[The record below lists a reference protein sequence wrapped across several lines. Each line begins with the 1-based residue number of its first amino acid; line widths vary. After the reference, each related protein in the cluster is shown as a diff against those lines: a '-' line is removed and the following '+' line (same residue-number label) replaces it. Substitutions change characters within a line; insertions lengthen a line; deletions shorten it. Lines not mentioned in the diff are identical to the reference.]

1 MILLHFLII
10 AGNLY
15 FLLLSLS
22 NVLWLRLSSVRPRT
36 TWKGKVSV
44 LIPARNEESNIG
56 RCLDSLLQ
64 QSYPDYEIVV
74 LDDLSKDR
82 TWQIITGYA
91 ERYPGRIR
99 ALKGS
104 ALPKQ
109 GWCGKTHA
117 MQTLS
122 RYAQGEYLLFT
133 DADTVHSPQSIA
145 WAVTN
150 INRHKADMLSG
161 YAYLELGSFG
171 ESLIVPATYIM
182 STIVMPLW
190 LIPFSRAPGLSF
202 AVGQMVMFR
211 RQAFQAVGGYAAVSD
226 HISEDVFMARAVK
239 RAGFRV
245 TFLDLQDYVRCRMY
259 EGYRA
264 AFTGLSKN
272 IYDFFK
278 NQAAFF
284 ASAAS
289 ALVIFVVLPV
299 VLAVF
304 EALSGAQTLSLS
316 VLSVAVFQLAWALA
330 LLDRGQKL
338 WLPFLYPLT
347 FLHLLFMA
355 WKTFGK
361 VSQGLGVVWKDRTLK

>member
-1 MILLHFLII
+1 MSLLHFLLI

-15 FLLLSLS
+15 FLLLSVS
-22 NVLWLRLSSVRPRT
+22 NILWLRLSSVKPRT

-44 LIPARNEESNIG
+44 LIPARNEENNIG
-56 RCLDSLLQ
+56 RCLDSLLR
-64 QSYPDYEIVV
+64 QSYPDYEILV

-99 ALKGS
+99 TLKGN
-104 ALPKQ
+104 ALPEK

-133 DADTVHSPQSIA
+133 DADTIHSPQSIA

-150 INRHKADMLSG
+150 INRHKADLLSG
-161 YAYLELGSFG
+161 YAYLQLGSFG
-171 ESLIVPATYIM
+171 ESLIVPVTYIM
-182 STIVMPLW
+182 STVVMPLW
-190 LIPFSRAPGLSF
+190 LIPFSRTPGLSF

-211 RQAFQAVGGYAAVSD
+211 RQAFQAVGGYTSVSD
-226 HISEDVFMARAVK
+226 HISEDVFIARAVK

-245 TFLDLQDYVRCRMY
+245 TFLDLQDYVHCRMY

-299 VLAVF
+299 VLAAF
-304 EALSGAQTLSLS
+304 EAFTGSPTLPLSL
-316 VLSVAVFQLAWALA
+316 LSVAIFQLAWALA

-361 VSQGLGVVWKDRTLK
+361 VTQGLGVVWKDRTFK